1 MYTLETS
8 KELFNVLPSK
18 KGVQRSK
25 EANIQAMP
33 ITTPTKQLLVKLN
46 RDELSDIILNDP
58 VIIRC
63 AEKLATKA
71 PNVATASRN
80 TLRELARLVQMM
92 RQLLN
97 TNDFGPLS
105 VIDPTLGPKT
115 VQCIQQLLENSP
127 SYGQRIDH
135 TL

>member
-1 MYTLETS
+1 M
-8 KELFNVLPSK
+8 LPSK
-18 KGVQRSK
+18 KGVHRSE

-33 ITTPTKQLLVKLN
+33 ITTPTKQLLVKFN
-46 RDELSDIILNDP
+46 KDELSDIILDDP

-80 TLRELARLVQMM
+80 TLRELARLVQIM

-97 TNDFGPLS
+97 TNHFGPLS
-105 VIDPTLGPKT
+105 VIDPT
-115 VQCIQQLLENSP
+115 
-127 SYGQRIDH
+127 
-135 TL
+135 